1 MSEKTNYRQFAP
13 TLTEPLPSGRDNF
26 LRWGTTR
33 LRILF
38 LAPMAIA
45 IITIVLVLS
54 LMFYQKASRDVQEG
68 VMHIR
73 ASAKIFYEENIRY
86 NTHALQA
93 IMHTM
98 SHDQKLSVA
107 LARRNRELLLRY
119 ATPLFNDIRRDFQ
132 ITHLYFTG
140 TDRVNLLRVHA
151 PLRHG
156 DIIERITTFQ
166 AERSGSIAHGVEL
179 GPLGTFT
186 LRLVAPCYDRQTRE
200 LIGYVELGME
210 IDQVIKKLQ
219 EFFGVQVFT
228 VIKKEFLDREKWE
241 AGMRTLG
248 RTPHWDRFPGE
259 VASEQSLHTISPF
272 LIERLAR
279 GALTENNDIIDL
291 TYKGFAYRVTALP
304 LQDAGGRTV
313 ARMILVADVSKE
325 KNVARKNAY
334 AGSIVALVVGSALFV
349 FFYWLVGRIGQRIE
363 SNEKELRELSTRDDL
378 TGLYNHRFFYIV
390 LEYEIAR
397 AERYQGFVS
406 LLMLDIDFFKQV
418 NDTYGHRAGDA
429 ILRDLS
435 KRLTSRMR
443 SVDRVCRYGGEEITV
458 ILPETNIAAAKKIA
472 EDLRILVKQKPFDI
486 DNGQS
491 ISITVSV
498 GLATYPEHANEV
510 SLLVSHADTA
520 LYEAKKGGRN
530 LVSVYQP
537 QGGR

>member
-1 MSEKTNYRQFAP
+1 M
-13 TLTEPLPSGRDNF
+13 
-26 LRWGTTR
+26 
-33 LRILF
+33 
-38 LAPMAIA
+38 
-45 IITIVLVLS
+45 
-54 LMFYQKASRDVQEG
+54 
-68 VMHIR
+68 
-73 ASAKIFYEENIRY
+73 
-86 NTHALQA
+86 
-93 IMHTM
+93 
-98 SHDQKLSVA
+98 
-107 LARRNRELLLRY
+107 
-119 ATPLFNDIRRDFQ
+119 
-132 ITHLYFTG
+132 
-140 TDRVNLLRVHA
+140 
-151 PLRHG
+151 
-156 DIIERITTFQ
+156 
-166 AERSGSIAHGVEL
+166 
-179 GPLGTFT
+179 
-186 LRLVAPCYDRQTRE
+186 
-200 LIGYVELGME
+200 
-210 IDQVIKKLQ
+210 
-219 EFFGVQVFT
+219 
-228 VIKKEFLDREKWE
+228 
-241 AGMRTLG
+241 
-248 RTPHWDRFPGE
+248 
-259 VASEQSLHTISPF
+259 
-272 LIERLAR
+272 
-279 GALTENNDIIDL
+279 
-291 TYKGFAYRVTALP
+291 
-304 LQDAGGRTV
+304 
-313 ARMILVADVSKE
+313 VADVSKE